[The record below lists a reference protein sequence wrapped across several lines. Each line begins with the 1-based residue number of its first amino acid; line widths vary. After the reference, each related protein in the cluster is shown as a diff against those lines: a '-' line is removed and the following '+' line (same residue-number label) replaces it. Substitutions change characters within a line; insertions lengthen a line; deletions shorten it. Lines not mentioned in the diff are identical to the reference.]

1 MGGGSYGGYLA
12 LLIAKIAPWYVD
24 GVIDNSGTVL
34 PLLECIIGKDLSRP
48 EFFFSDLNKLV
59 GMFIK
64 TYWTREDERLSYFF
78 TNENYM
84 IRSLLNSSHLT
95 IQASVNKN
103 IILVSYHSLKDPFN
117 TAKDKQTL
125 FLAYKELGYDATLHL
140 IKDESEI
147 DGRFIKDLNHG
158 MRITDKA
165 LFRKELPLML
175 EKLQKRKSF
184 MQENSIS
191 YDDEKDIKA
200 IVFIVG
206 GFGANANISFLDFD
220 REYIAKNFDVVV
232 VHVFYHCFCARQS
245 IDQKYNPKLIP
256 NQDDL
261 ERVNGILKNIN
272 LGHLSVNKDNFEQII
287 PLIEQKVNK
296 MKQAGLVDESQKIE
310 LSCDFIPP
318 NGDYQNY
325 GIMAAIDHINA
336 LKDLVKRFP
345 KFADLPKIYGGGSY
359 GGYLAL
365 LIAKIAPWYVDGV
378 IDNSGVCL
386 PFLACIL
393 GREMNQGEFYFEGS
407 GYRLYCFVYKYW
419 NRNMNSSY
427 YFGDENYLI
436 RAILNSNHLQIQS
449 NLNKNTIFVSYHSI
463 QDMGAP
469 VQNKIELYKCYQ
481 ELGYDATLH
490 LIKDENDIDGR
501 FVKSL
506 EHGLRMTDRAL
517 FRKELPLMLEKLQGR
532 KSFMQENSIS
542 YPCGNKVFVFKDL
555 EDKFELEMIN

>member
-1 MGGGSYGGYLA
+1 M
-12 LLIAKIAPWYVD
+12 LI
-24 GVIDNSGTVL
+24 N
-34 PLLECIIGKDLSRP
+34 
-48 EFFFSDLNKLV
+48 
-59 GMFIK
+59 
-64 TYWTREDERLSYFF
+64 
-78 TNENYM
+78 
-84 IRSLLNSSHLT
+84 
-95 IQASVNKN
+95 
-103 IILVSYHSLKDPFN
+103 
-117 TAKDKQTL
+117 QT
-125 FLAYKELGYDATLHL
+125 F
-140 IKDESEI
+140 EI
-147 DGRFIKDLNHG
+147 DSCDDIELNIK
-158 MRITDKA
+158 RTSK
-165 LFRKELPLML
+165 L
-175 EKLQKRKSF
+175 EYR
-184 MQENSIS
+184 IS
-191 YDDEKDIKA
+191 YDDEKEIKA

-232 VHVFYHCFCARQS
+232 VHVFYHCFCARKS

-272 LGHLSVNKDNFEQII
+272 LGHLLVNEDNFEQII
-287 PLIEQKVNK
+287 PFIEQRAGEI
-296 MKQAGLVDESQKIE
+296 KQAGLVDESQKIE
-310 LSCDFIPP
+310 LFCDFVPP

-359 GGYLAL
+359 GGYLSL

-386 PFLACIL
+386 PFLECIL
-393 GREMNQGEFYFEGS
+393 GREMNQCEFYFEERGH
-407 GYRLYCFVYKYW
+407 RLYCFVYKYW
-419 NRNMNSSY
+419 TRNINSFY

-436 RAILNSNHLQIQS
+436 RAILNSNHLKIQANIDS
-449 NLNKNTIFVSYHSI
+449 DIVFSSYHSL
-463 QDMGAP
+463 QDIGAP

-490 LIKDENDIDGR
+490 LIKDESDVDGR
-501 FVKSL
+501 FIKSL

-542 YPCGNKVFVFKDL
+542 YPCGNKVFTFKDVG
-555 EDKFELEMIN
+555 DKIELEIIN

>member
-1 MGGGSYGGYLA
+1 M
-12 LLIAKIAPWYVD
+12 LINQTFE
-24 GVIDNSGTVL
+24 IDSCDDV
-34 PLLECIIGKDLSRP
+34 
-48 EFFFSDLNKLV
+48 
-59 GMFIK
+59 
-64 TYWTREDERLSYFF
+64 
-78 TNENYM
+78 
-84 IRSLLNSSHLT
+84 
-95 IQASVNKN
+95 
-103 IILVSYHSLKDPFN
+103 
-117 TAKDKQTL
+117 
-125 FLAYKELGYDATLHL
+125 ELG
-140 IKDESEI
+140 IKRTS
-147 DGRFIKDLNHG
+147 K
-158 MRITDKA
+158 
-165 LFRKELPLML
+165 L
-175 EKLQKRKSF
+175 EYR
-184 MQENSIS
+184 IS

-378 IDNSGVCL
+378 IDNSGSAL
-386 PFLACIL
+386 PPLNYIL
-393 GREMNQGEFYFEGS
+393 GREMEHSYGDYYEDFPHNRIIFFLKTHWTLKENSPYF
-407 GYRLYCFVYKYW
+407 F
-419 NRNMNSSY
+419 NN
-427 YFGDENYLI
+427 ENYFI
-436 RAILNSNHLQIQS
+436 RTL
-449 NLNKNTIFVSYHSI
+449 LNKDHLILQSQKNKNIIYVSYHSDKDPLTPANFKQQTMQI
-463 QDMGAP
+463 L
-469 VQNKIELYKCYQ
+469 KI
-481 ELGYDATLH
+481 LGYDVSLN
-490 LIKDENDIDGR
+490 LIDENKIDGK
-501 FVKSL
+501 FIKNL
-506 EHGLRMTDRAL
+506 DHGCGIPDKAL
-517 FRKELPLMLEKLQGR
+517 FRKELPLMLEKLQKR
-532 KSFMQENSIS
+532 KSLMQENSIS
-542 YPCGNKVFVFKDL
+542 YPCGNKVFTFKDVENQL
-555 EDKFELEMIN
+555 KLIIN

>member
-1 MGGGSYGGYLA
+1 M
-12 LLIAKIAPWYVD
+12 LI
-24 GVIDNSGTVL
+24 N
-34 PLLECIIGKDLSRP
+34 
-48 EFFFSDLNKLV
+48 
-59 GMFIK
+59 
-64 TYWTREDERLSYFF
+64 
-78 TNENYM
+78 
-84 IRSLLNSSHLT
+84 
-95 IQASVNKN
+95 
-103 IILVSYHSLKDPFN
+103 
-117 TAKDKQTL
+117 QT
-125 FLAYKELGYDATLHL
+125 F
-140 IKDESEI
+140 EI
-147 DGRFIKDLNHG
+147 DSCDDVELNIK
-158 MRITDKA
+158 RTSK
-165 LFRKELPLML
+165 L
-175 EKLQKRKSF
+175 EYR
-184 MQENSIS
+184 IS

-261 ERVNGILKNIN
+261 ERINGILKNIN

-287 PLIEQKVNK
+287 PLIEQKVNE

-345 KFADLPKIYGGGSY
+345 KLADLPKIYGGGSY
-359 GGYLAL
+359 GGYLSL

-393 GREMNQGEFYFEGS
+393 GREMES
-407 GYRLYCFVYKYW
+407 GCDYVL
-419 NRNMNSSY
+419 NSSHILIQCFLKTHWTRKENSP
-427 YFGDENYLI
+427 YFFNNENYFI
-436 RAILNSNHLQIQS
+436 RTL
-449 NLNKNTIFVSYHSI
+449 LNKDHLILQSQKNKNIIYVSYHSKEDPLTPANFKEQTMQI
-463 QDMGAP
+463 L
-469 VQNKIELYKCYQ
+469 KI
-481 ELGYDATLH
+481 LGYDVSLN
-490 LIKDENDIDGR
+490 LIDENKIDGK
-501 FVKSL
+501 FIKNL
-506 EHGLRMTDRAL
+506 DHGCGIPDKAL

-542 YPCGNKVFVFKDL
+542 YPCGNKVFTFKDVG
-555 EDKFELEMIN
+555 DKFELEIKD